1 MENKAKYPKYD
12 FLTAQARMKLL
23 FGTKMSEDDFLEKAM
38 ITWNDMPDRHIMSH
52 IYIGTIDANN
62 VIEIPDNVEYIK
74 AVTTPSEIYDI
85 VEGRFNEYMFYYNGS
100 RFYSSIRNE
109 FNWDNYRVNGS
120 IDDRFGDNITYEL
133 IDSNVLQFKQG
144 DLAGM
149 HIAVLY
155 KGLLVNDDCD
165 PLLYDKEVTGIAT
178 NVAYMDCMLRANS
191 GDPLAIKMLP
201 VLEAKANLAITRSGI
216 ADKVTEAQF
225 DRALNIKT
233 SHDRK
238 VHNKK
243 YKFRS

>member
-12 FLTAQARMKLL
+12 YLTAQARMKLL
-23 FGTKMSEDDFLEKAM
+23 FGTKMTTDDFLERAH
-38 ITWNDMPDRHIMSH
+38 ITWLDMPDRHTMSH

-74 AVTTPSEIYDI
+74 AVTTPSMIYD
-85 VEGRFNEYMFYYNGS
+85 VVNNRYDRVMFYYNGS
-100 RFYSSIRNE
+100 RFYSDINNE
-109 FNWDNYRVNGS
+109 FNWENYKVNGS
-120 IDDRFGDNITYEL
+120 LDDRFGSNITYEL
-133 IDSNVLQFKQG
+133 IDSNALQFKQG
-144 DLAGM
+144 DLVGV
-149 HIAVLY
+149 HVAVLY

-233 SHDRK
+233 SNDRK
-238 VHNKK
+238 VHNRN